1 MGHIKKDNHYV
12 PQAYLR
18 QWAVE
23 GKISTYRLLVPHE
36 KCALWKS
43 HSPSSIAKH
52 QHLYTYFSGTEDS
65 DEIERWL
72 DRDFENPA
80 IPSIAKV
87 VREDRLHPEDW
98 QKLFRFAVAT
108 SVRTPAGL
116 EHFMKRQSETLP
128 SFLNETLQASVAKY
142 ESAIKAGIKLQSTP
156 IDDSLNKL
164 PLKVQRVNHEDGTAV
179 VQAKILNGRKMWIWH
194 LRHVLTKTINRL
206 PKYRWTILHAPNG
219 VSWPTSD
226 NPLVKLSINAQNQ
239 YHFDGGWATPG
250 VELLLPL
257 SPKHL
262 LYTRVGSTRPP
273 LRGTILSEQKARFFR
288 KIILERARRYIF
300 ATDPEEID
308 RIRPRTVS
316 QEWCTQ
322 EAETWANWHK
332 QQSKEE
338 AEYPD

>member
-1 MGHIKKDNHYV
+1 MGHVKKDNHYV

-18 QWAVE
+18 QWAVG
-23 GKISTYRLLVPHE
+23 GKIPTYRLLVPHE
-36 KCALWKS
+36 NCALWKN
-43 HSPSSIAKH
+43 HSPSGIAKH

-65 DEIERWL
+65 DAIERWL

-87 VREDRLHPEDW
+87 VREERLDPEDW
-98 QKLFRFAVAT
+98 HKLFRFAVAT
-108 SVRTPAGL
+108 SVRTPTGL
-116 EHFMKRQSETLP
+116 MHFMERQSKTLP

-142 ESAIKAGIKLQSTP
+142 ESAIKEGIKPQSTP
-156 IDDSLNKL
+156 VDETLNKL
-164 PLKVQRVNHEDGTAV
+164 PLKVQRVNNEDGTAA
-179 VQAKILNGRKMWIWH
+179 VQAKILNRRKMWIWH
-194 LRHVLTKTINRL
+194 LRHILTKAIHYL
-206 PKYRWTILHAPNG
+206 PKYRWTILHAPHG

-226 NPLVKLSINAQNQ
+226 NPLIKLSINAQNQ
-239 YHFDGGWATPG
+239 YSFDEGWATSG

-262 LYTRVGSTRPP
+262 LYTCVGSTKQP
-273 LRGTILSEQKARFFR
+273 LRGTILDEQKARFFR
-288 KIILERARRYIF
+288 KIILECAHRYVF

-316 QEWCTQ
+316 QELCAQ
-322 EAETWANWHK
+322 EAETWANWHAE
-332 QQSKEE
+332 QSKEE